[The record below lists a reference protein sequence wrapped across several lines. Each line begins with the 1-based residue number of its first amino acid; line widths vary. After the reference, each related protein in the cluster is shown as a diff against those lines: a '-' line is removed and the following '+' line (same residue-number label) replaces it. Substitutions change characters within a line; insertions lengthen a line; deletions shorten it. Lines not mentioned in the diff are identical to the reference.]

1 MSTCSSPAY
10 RGSSASG
17 VVPGNAFL
25 RNLWANPWVWGLAS
39 ALLLDLP
46 FPIAGPLPPWRGAVA
61 WLALVPLLYG
71 LLAAKNVE
79 QAKYLRRS
87 ALGAYL
93 CGVAWYLL
101 NCYWIYATMHVY
113 GGIGAVASCGIL
125 LLYSLVLG
133 LYFGVFGLLV
143 ALTRRASPGAAIPLL
158 LAPVYWV
165 ALEFAASRITRVP
178 WDQLGYSQVDNF
190 LLTQLAPFTGVYGIS
205 FVLMAGNAMFAAAL
219 LACPFARRLRFAL
232 AAALFA
238 GGLQL
243 GSLFPPPPAPTSAT
257 AVLLQQ
263 NLDVDSSND
272 WFGPEWDRHTA
283 EFVALSLK
291 TCGPYF
297 AGMPEPNPPVVHP
310 ECPVP
315 AIRPDIVAWPESPS
329 PFREADPRFR
339 RLMAELTRQS
349 QSLAVVGNIGTWEN
363 GGATEIFNSA
373 EFVAPDGRFLGRY
386 DKIHL
391 VPFGEYVPYKGL
403 ISFAGTLTQGVSSF
417 SRGGLRK
424 VFTSQGHTF
433 GVFICY
439 EAVFADEIRH
449 FSANGAEVF
458 VNISD
463 DGWYGDTS
471 APWQHFNM
479 ARMRAIE
486 NRRWILRATNTGVTA
501 AVDPFGRVTQ
511 SAPRH
516 ALTSLAVRYGY
527 RGDVTFYARY
537 GDVFALLCAIISVA
551 ALAAG
556 SLCIRLGTKDSGKW
570 SLRRAK

>member
-1 MSTCSSPAY
+1 MNKFFNKSLF
-10 RGSSASG
+10 
-17 VVPGNAFL
+17 V
-25 RNLWANPWVWGLAS
+25 NPWMWGLVS

-46 FPIAGPLPPWRGAVA
+46 FPLAGPMPPWRGAIA
-61 WLALVPLLYG
+61 WFAIVPMLFGILG
-71 LLAAKNVE
+71 PANVE
-79 QAKYLRRS
+79 RKDFLRRS
-87 ALGAYL
+87 TLGAYI

-101 NCYWIYATMHVY
+101 NSYWIYATMHIY
-113 GGIGAVASCGIL
+113 GDISPLASGGIL

-133 LYFGVFGLLV
+133 LYFGVFGFLV
-143 ALTRRASPGAAIPLL
+143 ALVWKAFQSRAAALL
-158 LAPVYWV
+158 LAPFFWV

-190 LLTQLAPFTGVYGIS
+190 LLTRLAPVTGVYGIS
-205 FVLMAGNAMFAAAL
+205 FVLMMGNAMFAAAL
-219 LACPFARRLRFAL
+219 LACPLSRRLRFAL
-232 AAALFA
+232 GALMFA

-243 GSLFPPPPAPTSAT
+243 GSLLTPPPAPTEAT

-263 NLDVDSSND
+263 NLDVTGSND

-283 EFVALSLK
+283 EFVRMSLA

-297 AGMPEPNPPVVHP
+297 AGMPELNPIAVNPQ
-310 ECPVP
+310 CPATP
-315 AIRPDIVAWPESPS
+315 IHPDIVAWPESPS

-339 RLMAELTRQS
+339 KLMTELTS
-349 QSLAVVGNIGTWEN
+349 QTNSAAVVGNIGTWQHDN
-363 GGATEIFNSA
+363 TMEIFNSA
-373 EFVAPDGRFLGRY
+373 EFVAPDGRLLGRY

-403 ISFAGTLTQGVSSF
+403 IAFAGTLTQGVGSF

-424 VFTSQGHTF
+424 VFTAEGHTF

-439 EAVFADEIRH
+439 EAVFADEVRH
-449 FSANGAEVF
+449 FARNGAQVL

-486 NRRWILRATNTGVTA
+486 NRRWILRATNSGVTA

-516 ALTSLAVRYGY
+516 VITSLAVHYGY
-527 RGDVTFYARY
+527 RNDVTFYARY
-537 GDVFALLCAIISVA
+537 GDVFAILCAIIAIVA
-551 ALAAG
+551 VLFA
-556 SLCIRLGTKDSGKW
+556 IRVSMRQRPTES
-570 SLRRAK
+570 S

>member
-1 MSTCSSPAY
+1 MRRFFINPVVSGPSFLSRLFVSPWI
-10 RGSSASG
+10 SG
-17 VVPGNAFL
+17 LATAFL
-25 RNLWANPWVWGLAS
+25 LN
-39 ALLLDLP
+39 LP
-46 FPIAGPLPPWRGAVA
+46 FPVAGPMPPWRGAIA
-61 WLALVPLLYG
+61 WFALVPLLHG
-71 LLAAKNVE
+71 LLAAKNLE
-79 QAKYLRRS
+79 RTDYLRRS

-101 NCYWIYATMHVY
+101 NCYWIYATMHTY
-113 GGIGAVASCGIL
+113 GGIGSLASCGIL

-143 ALTRRASPGAAIPLL
+143 ALARAGFQSTNVALL
-158 LAPVYWV
+158 LAPTFWV

-178 WDQLGYSQVDNF
+178 WDQLGYSQVDNL
-190 LLTQLAPFTGVYGIS
+190 LLTRLAPFTGVYGIS
-205 FVLMAGNAMFAAAL
+205 FVLAAGNAMFAAAW
-219 LACPFARRLRFAL
+219 LACPASRRLRLGL
-232 AAALFA
+232 AAAIFA
-238 GGLQL
+238 AGLQL
-243 GSLFPPPPAPTSAT
+243 GSFFTAPAAPTEAT
-257 AVLLQQ
+257 AVLVQQ
-263 NLDVDSSND
+263 NLDVTESND

-283 EFVALSLK
+283 EFLALSLK
-291 TCGPYF
+291 SCGPYF
-297 AGMPEPNPPVVHP
+297 AGMPEPRPIVITPLCPAPATPPNL
-310 ECPVP
+310 
-315 AIRPDIVAWPESPS
+315 VAWPESPS

-339 RLMAELTRQS
+339 KLMGDLTRQTKS
-349 QSLAVVGNIGTWEN
+349 PAVVGNIGIWQN
-363 GGATEIFNSA
+363 GEATEIFNSA
-373 EFVAPDGRFLGRY
+373 EFVAPDGQFLGRY

-424 VFTSQGHTF
+424 VFTSQGHSF

-449 FSANGAEVF
+449 FAANGAQVF

-486 NRRWILRATNTGVTA
+486 NRRWILRATNSGVTA
-501 AVDPFGRVTQ
+501 AVDPLGRVTQ

-516 ALTSLAVRYGY
+516 ILTALAVRYGY
-527 RGDVTFYARY
+527 RGDVTFYSRH
-537 GDVFALLCAIISVA
+537 GDIFAKLCGIIAIAVAFWSV
-551 ALAAG
+551 L
-556 SLCIRLGTKDSGKW
+556 TF
-570 SLRRAK
+570 RRGPKSSN